1 MKFEMFS
8 WNSEGDMHL
17 YTPSDPLPNR
27 FSLYIEAWLYVEMWL
42 QDCTVQW
49 DAVNLIEARDDQLST
64 RDDQLGMI
72 NVQFTEKALSSWT
85 FSDI

>member
-42 QDCTVQW
+42 QDCSVQW
-49 DAVNLIEARDDQLST
+49 DAVNLIEARDDQLF
-64 RDDQLGMI
+64 